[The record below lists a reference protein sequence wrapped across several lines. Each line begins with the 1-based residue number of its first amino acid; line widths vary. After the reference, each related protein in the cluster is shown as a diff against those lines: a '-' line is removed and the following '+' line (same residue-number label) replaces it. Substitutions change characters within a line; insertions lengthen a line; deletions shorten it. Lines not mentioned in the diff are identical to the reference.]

1 MTPAERTDH
10 ILRMM
15 LRGEWKGG
23 RSRKELAAEWKL
35 HERTIG
41 DDAMVASG
49 VLARRGKPIE
59 DLIDSKIAELEQIQH
74 QAMERQ
80 GYTIGGDAYPNPD
93 LRNAIL
99 AIRLIMDIRGATKIS
114 RGRNDHK
121 PPPVDDEYAKLTKA
135 ERVARLQE
143 ALAVEL
149 AGEDGSNGMH

>member
-10 ILRMM
+10 ILKMM

-59 DLIDSKIAELEQIQH
+59 DLIDSKIAELETIQALALEKEH
-74 QAMERQ
+74 FVA
-80 GYTIGGDAYPNPD
+80 
-93 LRNAIL
+93 
-99 AIRLIMDIRGATKIS
+99 AIRAIQLQMDIRGVTSTS
-114 RGRNDHK
+114 RPKLDGKPDLPEYEKLSAEQRIAMHK
-121 PPPVDDEYAKLTKA
+121 AAIAEEESKLK
-135 ERVARLQE
+135 
-143 ALAVEL
+143 
-149 AGEDGSNGMH
+149 GGMH

>member
-10 ILRMM
+10 ILKMM

-59 DLIDSKIAELEQIQH
+59 DLIDARMAELESIQSRALEH
-74 QAMERQ
+74 QRAVVVAGSVEYVDDPQ
-80 GYTIGGDAYPNPD
+80 FVA
-93 LRNAIL
+93 AIK
-99 AIRLIMDIRGATKIS
+99 AIQLQMDIRGVTTTRRPKDAEKTE
-114 RGRNDHK
+114 H
-121 PPPVDDEYAKLTKA
+121 DDEYAKLSKEERIVRLKA
-135 ERVARLQE
+135 
-143 ALAVEL
+143 ALAEEEGDSK
-149 AGEDGSNGMH
+149 GEIH

>member
-23 RSRKELAAEWKL
+23 RSRKELAEEWKL

-59 DLIDSKIAELEQIQH
+59 ELIDARMAELESIQSRALEH
-74 QAMERQ
+74 KRAVVV
-80 GYTIGGDAYPNPD
+80 GGELVYVDDPQFIA
-93 LRNAIL
+93 AIK
-99 AIRLIMDIRGATKIS
+99 AIQLQVDIRGVTSTS
-114 RGRNDHK
+114 RKPAADTRQADAEYDKLSAEQRIAMHK
-121 PPPVDDEYAKLTKA
+121 AAIAEEEVKLKGVT
-135 ERVARLQE
+135 
-143 ALAVEL
+143 
-149 AGEDGSNGMH
+149 H